1 MGRKT
6 TDRRA
11 PCRKFLDHAAT
22 YTERCGGEDER
33 MESPHPV
40 DRSAVLTPWNFCAS
54 FASFSSS
61 LCPKCLARR
70 RGVESERI
78 ATTVGVY
85 ELVRLTEHCMEVDV
99 ATALY

>member
-40 DRSAVLTPWNFCAS
+40 DRSAVLTP
-54 FASFSSS
+54 
-61 LCPKCLARR
+61 
-70 RGVESERI
+70 
-78 ATTVGVY
+78 
-85 ELVRLTEHCMEVDV
+85 
-99 ATALY
+99 